1 MTPHV
6 VIAKIKSESQK
17 LENSQD
23 LSFASQVALMV
34 KNLSAN
40 AENIADAGSIP
51 GLQRSPGGD
60 PHSIILTWRIP
71 MDRGAGQARVHSIAK
86 SLT

>member
-1 MTPHV
+1 MTHHV

-23 LSFASQVALMV
+23 LSLASQVALMV